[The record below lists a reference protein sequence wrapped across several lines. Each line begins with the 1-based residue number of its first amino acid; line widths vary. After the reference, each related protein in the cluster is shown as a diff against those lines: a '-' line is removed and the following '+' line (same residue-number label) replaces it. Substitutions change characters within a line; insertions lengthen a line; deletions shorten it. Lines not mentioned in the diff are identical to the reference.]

1 MEKIQKYREDFA
13 KIEAAT
19 EIDNFDELLRIFS
32 RNEEKNFQMF
42 KFVNLQSNEIEEL
55 EFEVAQLRDEEAKA
69 EERTETS
76 KDAFLVDMEENLKGV
91 EFNLKDIEGRYRV
104 HQKDARSVMGVIERI
119 FETIECDREIVKE
132 IGGSKTI
139 S

>member
-55 EFEVAQLRDEEAKA
+55 EFEVALLREE
-69 EERTETS
+69 
-76 KDAFLVDMEENLKGV
+76 
-91 EFNLKDIEGRYRV
+91 
-104 HQKDARSVMGVIERI
+104 
-119 FETIECDREIVKE
+119 
-132 IGGSKTI
+132 
-139 S
+139 

>member
-1 MEKIQKYREDFA
+1 
-13 KIEAAT
+13 
-19 EIDNFDELLRIFS
+19 
-32 RNEEKNFQMF
+32 
-42 KFVNLQSNEIEEL
+42 
-55 EFEVAQLRDEEAKA
+55 
-69 EERTETS
+69 
-76 KDAFLVDMEENLKGV
+76 MEENLKGV